1 MILHRTEKILLKRLL
16 DAGAGSHGLEA
27 LAKGPGELDAFRRA
41 ALWLQEKGLVEVE
54 ERAAKEYARSAECE
68 RFLRE
73 GFPEVRVAAKGGKA
87 VGELSEEEKRIGV
100 MWAKKN
106 GWIAIENGRVKAVR
120 KPGEYALEKAAR
132 EPEKLETGNRELETL
147 VGRGLLLESEH
158 RKMLVALTKKGEGE
172 AKGIG
177 GMGEE
182 IGELTHGIIVSG
194 KWKGAEFSPY
204 AVAPAAD
211 EPVGKMHPLT
221 RMTERIRRIFI
232 EMGFE
237 EMEGPM
243 VESAF
248 WNFDALFQPQDHPA
262 RDLADT
268 FYLEMDGELP
278 DRKIVEKVKKSHEE
292 GWKCPWSAEEA
303 RKMVL
308 RTHTTA
314 VSARYL
320 AKLDETLRKSG
331 GKGKKYFCVG
341 RVFRNEATDFKHL
354 AEFHQV
360 EGIVAWDGANFRHL
374 LGLLKE
380 FYSRLGF
387 EKIRFRPSYFP
398 YTEPSL
404 EIEVFFERKA
414 GNGEPN
420 QTSRAT
426 EGKEERRFGSP
437 GTGGWMELGGAGI
450 FRPEMTKPLC
460 GVYPVLA
467 WGLSLE
473 RPMMLMEGLA
483 DIRTFYKNDLDWL
496 RGSRIGKG

>member
-1 MILHRTEKILLKRLL
+1 MILHRFEKLLLKKLR
-16 DAGAGSHGLEA
+16 GAGKKEIESLSEDA
-27 LAKGPGELDAFRRA
+27 SEKDAFRRA
-41 ALWLQEKGLVEVE
+41 ALWLKEKGLAEVE
-54 ERAAKEYARSAECE
+54 EQEEKKYARSAECE
-68 RFLRE
+68 RFLKE
-73 GFPEVRVAAKGGKA
+73 GFPEVRVAGKDGKA
-87 VGELSEEEKRIGV
+87 ISELSDEEKRIGV
-100 MWAKKN
+100 MWAKRN
-106 GWIAIENGRVKAVR
+106 GWIAIENGRIRALKR
-120 KPGEYALEKAAR
+120 PGEYLLEKAAR
-132 EPEKLETGNRELETL
+132 EPGKLESGNREMETL
-147 VGRGLLLESEH
+147 LGRGLLVESGH
-158 RKMLVALTKKGEGE
+158 KRMLVALTKKGEEE

-177 GMGEE
+177 EIKEE
-182 IGELTHGIIVSG
+182 IGELTHEMITSG

-211 EPVGKMHPLT
+211 ETLGKKHPIT
-221 RMTERIRRIFI
+221 RMTDRIRQIFI

-268 FYLEMDGELP
+268 FYMDMDGELP
-278 DRKIVEKVKKSHEE
+278 EKKIVEKVKKSHQD
-292 GWKCPWSAEEA
+292 GWKYPWKEEEA
-303 RKMVL
+303 KRMVL

-314 VSARYL
+314 ASARYL
-320 AKLDETLRKSG
+320 AKLDETLKKG
-331 GKGKKYFCVG
+331 GNGKKYFCVG

-380 FYSRLGF
+380 FYRRLGF

-404 EIEVFFERKA
+404 EIEVFFEGRK
-414 GNGEPN
+414 E
-420 QTSRAT
+420 
-426 EGKEERRFGSP
+426 
-437 GTGGWMELGGAGI
+437 WMELGGAGI
-450 FRPEMTKPLC
+450 LRPEMTKPLC

-473 RPMMLMEGLA
+473 RPMMLMEGLE

-496 RGSRIGKG
+496 KGSKIGKD

>member
-1 MILHRTEKILLKRLL
+1 MILHRQEKVLLKRLL
-16 DAGAGSHGLEA
+16 GAGKKNVDELSQDAGER
-27 LAKGPGELDAFRRA
+27 DAFRRA
-41 ALWLQEKGLVEVE
+41 ALWLQEKGLAEVE
-54 ERAAKEYARSAECE
+54 EKSERGYRRSEECE
-68 RFLRE
+68 RFLKE
-73 GFPEVRVAAKGGKA
+73 GFPEVRVAGKGGKA
-87 VGELSEEEKRIGV
+87 IGELGDEEKRIGV

-106 GWIAIENGRVKAVR
+106 GWIAIEGGRIKAL
-120 KPGEYALEKAAR
+120 KMPGDYALEKAAR
-132 EPEKLETGNRELETL
+132 NPERAGKGELDTL
-147 VGRGLLLESEH
+147 VARGLVVESG
-158 RKMLVALTKKGEGE
+158 RKGTFISLTKKGEEE

-177 GMGEE
+177 EIKEE
-182 IGELTHGIIVSG
+182 MGELTHEMITSG
-194 KWKGAEFSPY
+194 KWKGASFSPY

-211 EPVGKMHPLT
+211 EPMGKMHPLT
-221 RMTERIRRIFI
+221 RMTERIRRIFL

-243 VESAF
+243 LESSF

-268 FYLEMDGELP
+268 FYMEGKSDLP
-278 DRKIVEKVKKSHEE
+278 DKKLVEKVKGSHEE
-292 GWKCPWSAEEA
+292 GWKYPWSHEEA
-303 RKMVL
+303 KRSVL

-320 AKLDETLRKSG
+320 AKLDGELKKNG
-331 GKGKKYFCVG
+331 GKGRKYFCVG

-360 EGIVAWDGANFRHL
+360 EGIVAWDGANFTHL

-380 FYSRLGF
+380 FYQRLGF
-387 EKIRFRPSYFP
+387 EKVRFRPSYFP

-404 EIEVFFERKA
+404 EIEVFFERK
-414 GNGEPN
+414 
-420 QTSRAT
+420 
-426 EGKEERRFGSP
+426 GKE
-437 GTGGWMELGGAGI
+437 GGGEWMELGGAGI

-473 RPMMLMEGLA
+473 RPMMLMEGLE
-483 DIRTFYKNDLDWL
+483 DIRTFYKNDLEWL
-496 RGSRIGKG
+496 KTSRIGKDY

>member
-1 MILHRTEKILLKRLL
+1 MMPMILHRQEKLLLKKLAGEGKKRVEELAE
-16 DAGAGSHGLEA
+16 DAGGR
-27 LAKGPGELDAFRRA
+27 DAFRRA
-41 ALWLQEKGLVEVE
+41 ALWLREKGLVDIEEKVE
-54 ERAAKEYARSAECE
+54 KGYARSGECE
-68 RFLRE
+68 RFLKE
-73 GFPEVRVAAKGGKA
+73 GFPEVRVAGKDGAA
-87 VGELSEEEKRIGV
+87 VSELSEEERRIGL

-106 GWIAIENGRVKAVR
+106 GWISVVGGKVKVVKR
-120 KPGEYALEKAAR
+120 PGGYGLEKAAQ
-132 EPEKLETGNRELETL
+132 EPGKAGASDLEAL
-147 VGRGLLLESEH
+147 VRRGLLVESGRREMFISLTESG
-158 RKMLVALTKKGEGE
+158 RKEAAKVGE
-172 AKGIG
+172 IR
-177 GMGEE
+177 EE
-182 IGELTHGIIVSG
+182 IGELTHEMIAGG
-194 KWKGAEFSPY
+194 KWKEADFSPY

-221 RMTERIRRIFI
+221 RLVGLVKDIFV

-268 FYLEMDGELP
+268 FYLEGRGKLP
-278 DRKIVEKVKKSHEE
+278 GKALVKKVGESHRK
-292 GWKCPWSAEEA
+292 GWKYAWSEKEAE
-303 RKMVL
+303 RLVL

-320 AKLDETLRKSG
+320 ADLDGALKKSG
-331 GKGKKYFCVG
+331 EKGKKYFCVG

-380 FYSRLGF
+380 FYRRLGF
-387 EKIRFRPSYFP
+387 EKVRFRPSYFP

-404 EIEVFFERKA
+404 EIEVFFEGR
-414 GNGEPN
+414 GE
-420 QTSRAT
+420 
-426 EGKEERRFGSP
+426 
-437 GTGGWMELGGAGI
+437 WMELGGAGI
-450 FRPEMTKPLC
+450 LRPEMTGPLC
-460 GVYPVLA
+460 SVYPVLA

-473 RPMMLMEGLA
+473 RPMMLMEGLE

>member
-1 MILHRTEKILLKRLL
+1 MILHRQEKILLKKLRGAGKTKNVDELSQ
-16 DAGAGSHGLEA
+16 DAGER
-27 LAKGPGELDAFRRA
+27 DAFRRA
-41 ALWLQEKGLVEVE
+41 ALWLQEKGLAEVE
-54 ERAAKEYARSAECE
+54 ERAENAYRRSRECE
-68 RFLRE
+68 RFLEE
-73 GFPEVRVAAKGGKA
+73 GFPEVRVAGRGGKPIA
-87 VGELSEEEKRIGV
+87 ELGDEEKRIGV

-106 GWIAIENGRVKAVR
+106 GWIVIENGSIKAVK

-132 EPEKLETGNRELETL
+132 NPGGAGKNELDAL
-147 VGRGLLLESEH
+147 VARGLLVQSGH
-158 RKMLVALTKKGEGE
+158 RSTFISLTKRGEE
-172 AKGIG
+172 VARGIG
-177 GMGEE
+177 EIKEE
-182 IGELTHGIIVSG
+182 IGELTHEMITGG
-194 KWKGAEFSPY
+194 KWKGAAFSPY

-211 EPVGKMHPLT
+211 EPIGKMHPLT
-221 RMTERIRRIFI
+221 RMTEKIRRIFL

-243 VESAF
+243 LESSF

-268 FYLEMDGELP
+268 FYMEGKTGLP
-278 DRKIVEKVKKSHEE
+278 EKKLVERVKGSHEK
-292 GWKCPWSAEEA
+292 GWKYAWSAEEA
-303 RKMVL
+303 KRSVL

-320 AKLDETLRKSG
+320 AKLDDALKNGG

-360 EGIVAWDGANFRHL
+360 EGIVAWDGANFTHL

-380 FYSRLGF
+380 FYRRLGF
-387 EKIRFRPSYFP
+387 EKVRFRPSYFP

-404 EIEVFFERKA
+404 EIEVFFERK
-414 GNGEPN
+414 GRGSGGGE
-420 QTSRAT
+420 
-426 EGKEERRFGSP
+426 
-437 GTGGWMELGGAGI
+437 WMELGGAGI

-473 RPMMLMEGLA
+473 RPMMLMEGLD
-483 DIRTFYKNDLDWL
+483 DIRTFYKNDLEWL
-496 RGSRIGKG
+496 KGSRIGRDY

>member
-1 MILHRTEKILLKRLL
+1 MILHRQEKLLLKRLI
-16 DAGAGSHGLEA
+16 GAGK
-27 LAKGPGELDAFRRA
+27 KGIEELSEDAAGRDAFRRA
-41 ALWLQEKGLVEVE
+41 ALWLREKGLVEVE
-54 ERAAKEYARSAECE
+54 EKAEKEYSRSEECE
-68 RFLRE
+68 RFLQE
-73 GFPEVRVAAKGGKA
+73 GFPEVRVAGKDGAAVSELGG
-87 VGELSEEEKRIGV
+87 EERRIGL
-100 MWAKKN
+100 MWAKRN
-106 GWIAIENGRVKAVR
+106 GWVSIVDGKVKVAK
-120 KPGEYALEKAAR
+120 KPGEYGLEKAAR
-132 EPEKLETGNRELETL
+132 EPGKASAGELEAL
-147 VGRGLLLESEH
+147 VKRGLLLESES
-158 RKMLVALTKKGEGE
+158 KEMLVRLTEKGRKEAEKIGE
-172 AKGIG
+172 VK
-177 GMGEE
+177 EE
-182 IGELTHGIIVSG
+182 IGELTHEMIVEG

-211 EPVGKMHPLT
+211 EPLGKMHPLT
-221 RMTERIRRIFI
+221 RLVDRVREIFV

-268 FYLEMDGELP
+268 FYLEGRGKLP
-278 DRKIVEKVKKSHEE
+278 DKGLVKRVKESHEK
-292 GWKCPWSAEEA
+292 GWKCEWSEKEAE
-303 RKMVL
+303 RLVL

-320 AKLDETLRKSG
+320 AKLDETLRKG
-331 GKGKKYFCVG
+331 GEKGKKYFCVG

-380 FYSRLGF
+380 FYRRLGF
-387 EKIRFRPSYFP
+387 EKVRFRPSYFP

-404 EIEVFFERKA
+404 EIEVFFEGR
-414 GNGEPN
+414 GE
-420 QTSRAT
+420 
-426 EGKEERRFGSP
+426 
-437 GTGGWMELGGAGI
+437 WMELGGAGI
-450 FRPEMTKPLC
+450 FRPEMTGPLC
-460 GVYPVLA
+460 DVYPVLA

-473 RPMMLMEGLA
+473 RPMMLMEGLE

-496 RGSRIGKG
+496 RGSRIGKE

>member
-1 MILHRTEKILLKRLL
+1 MILHRFEKLLLKKLR
-16 DAGAGSHGLEA
+16 GAGGREIDSLSADASER
-27 LAKGPGELDAFRRA
+27 DAFRRA
-41 ALWLQEKGLVEVE
+41 ALWLKEKGLAQVE
-54 ERAAKEYARSAECE
+54 EREEKVYVRSAECE
-68 RFLRE
+68 RFLEE
-73 GFPEVRVAAKGGKA
+73 GFPEVRVAGRDGAA
-87 VGELSEEEKRIGV
+87 ISELGEEEKRIGV

-106 GWIAIENGRVKAVR
+106 GWIAIENGRIRVVKR
-120 KPGEYALEKAAR
+120 PGDYALEKAAR
-132 EPEKLETGNRELETL
+132 EPGKLGAGSRELKAL
-147 VGRGLLLESEH
+147 VERGLLLEGRH
-158 RKMLVALTKKGEGE
+158 RRMVVSLTKKGEEEAERVGE
-172 AKGIG
+172 IR
-177 GMGEE
+177 EE
-182 IGELTHGIIVSG
+182 IGELTHEIIVGG
-194 KWKGAEFSPY
+194 KWRESEFSPY
-204 AVAPAAD
+204 AAAPAAD
-211 EPVGKMHPLT
+211 EPVGKKHPIT
-221 RMTERIRRIFI
+221 RMTDRIRRIFI

-268 FYLEMDGELP
+268 FYMDMESELP
-278 DRKIVEKVKKSHEE
+278 DKKLVEKVRESHEA
-292 GWKCPWSAEEA
+292 GWRYKWSTKEA
-303 RKMVL
+303 GKTVL

-320 AKLDETLRKSG
+320 AKLDEAL
-331 GKGKKYFCVG
+331 GKGGEGRKYFCVG

-380 FYSRLGF
+380 FYRRLGF
-387 EKIRFRPSYFP
+387 EKVRFRPSYFP

-404 EIEVFFERKA
+404 EIEVFFEGRK
-414 GNGEPN
+414 E
-420 QTSRAT
+420 
-426 EGKEERRFGSP
+426 
-437 GTGGWMELGGAGI
+437 WMELGGAGI
-450 FRPEMTKPLC
+450 LRPEMTKPLC

-473 RPMMLMEGLA
+473 RPMMLIEGLE

-496 RGSRIGKG
+496 RGNRIGKD

>member
-1 MILHRTEKILLKRLL
+1 MILHRQEKILLKRLR
-16 DAGAGSHGLEA
+16 GAGKKDVDELSAEV
-27 LAKGPGELDAFRRA
+27 GERDAFRRA
-41 ALWLQEKGLVEVE
+41 ALWLQEKGLAEVE
-54 ERAAKEYARSAECE
+54 ERADKEYRRSAECE
-68 RFLRE
+68 RFLKE
-73 GFPEVRVAAKGGKA
+73 GFPEVRVAGKDGKA
-87 VGELSEEEKRIGV
+87 ISELGEEEKRIGV
-100 MWAKKN
+100 MWAKRN
-106 GWIAIENGRVKAVR
+106 GWIAIENGKIKAVK
-120 KPGEYALEKAAR
+120 KPGEYLLEKAAR
-132 EPEKLETGNRELETL
+132 EPEKLAAGSRELDAL
-147 VGRGLLLESEH
+147 VGRGLLVEGG
-158 RKMLVALTKKGEGE
+158 RRRMLLSLTKKGEEE
-172 AKGIG
+172 AKGVGEIR
-177 GMGEE
+177 EE
-182 IGELTHGIIVSG
+182 IGELTHEMITSG

-204 AVAPAAD
+204 AAAPAAD
-211 EPVGKMHPLT
+211 EHLGKRHPIT
-221 RMTERIRRIFI
+221 RMTDRIRQIFI

-237 EMEGPM
+237 EMEGGM
-243 VESAF
+243 LESAF

-268 FYLEMDGELP
+268 FYMEGKSELP
-278 DRKIVEKVKKSHEE
+278 EKKIVEKVKASHEG
-292 GWKCPWSAEEA
+292 GWKYPWSAEEA
-303 RKMVL
+303 RKTIL

-320 AKLDETLRKSG
+320 AKLDDTLKKGG

-380 FYSRLGF
+380 FYRRLGF

-404 EIEVFFERKA
+404 EIEVFFEGRK
-414 GNGEPN
+414 E
-420 QTSRAT
+420 
-426 EGKEERRFGSP
+426 
-437 GTGGWMELGGAGI
+437 WMELGGAGI
-450 FRPEMTKPLC
+450 LRPEMAKPLC

-473 RPMMLMEGLA
+473 RPMMLMEGLD

-496 RGSRIGKG
+496 RGSRIGKD

>member
-1 MILHRTEKILLKRLL
+1 MILHRQEKILLKRLR
-16 DAGAGSHGLEA
+16 GAGKKNVDELSAEA
-27 LAKGPGELDAFRRA
+27 GERDAFRRA
-41 ALWLQEKGLVEVE
+41 ALWLQEKGLAEVE
-54 ERAAKEYARSAECE
+54 ERAKKEYRRSAECE
-68 RFLRE
+68 RFLKE
-73 GFPEVRVAAKGGKA
+73 GFPEVRVAGRDGKA
-87 VGELSEEEKRIGV
+87 IGELGEEEKKIGV
-100 MWAKKN
+100 MWAKRN
-106 GWIAIENGRVKAVR
+106 GWITIEGGRIKAVKR
-120 KPGEYALEKAAR
+120 PADYALEKAAR
-132 EPEKLETGNRELETL
+132 SPEKAAKIELETL
-147 VGRGLLLESEH
+147 AGRGLLVESEH
-158 RKMLVALTKKGEGE
+158 RSMFISLTKKGEEE

-177 GMGEE
+177 EIKEE
-182 IGELTHGIIVSG
+182 IGELTHEMITSG

-204 AVAPAAD
+204 AAAPAAD
-211 EPVGKMHPLT
+211 EHLGKRHPIT
-221 RMTERIRRIFI
+221 RMTDRIRQIFI

-237 EMEGPM
+237 EMEGGM
-243 VESAF
+243 LESAF

-268 FYLEMDGELP
+268 FYMEGKTELP
-278 DRKIVEKVKKSHEE
+278 EKKIVDKVKASHEA
-292 GWKCPWSAEEA
+292 GWKYPWSSEEA
-303 RKMVL
+303 RKMIL

-320 AKLDETLRKSG
+320 AKLDETLRKGG

-380 FYSRLGF
+380 FYRRLGF

-404 EIEVFFERKA
+404 EIEVFFERGKHGIDA
-414 GNGEPN
+414 GSGRQGAGE
-420 QTSRAT
+420 
-426 EGKEERRFGSP
+426 
-437 GTGGWMELGGAGI
+437 WMELGGAGI

-473 RPMMLMEGLA
+473 RPMMLMEGLE